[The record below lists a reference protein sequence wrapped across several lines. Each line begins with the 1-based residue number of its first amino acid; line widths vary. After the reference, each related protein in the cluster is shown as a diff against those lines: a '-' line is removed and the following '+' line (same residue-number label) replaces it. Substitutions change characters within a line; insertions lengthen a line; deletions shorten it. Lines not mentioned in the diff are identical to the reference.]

1 MLFNK
6 TRNLTMTVMG
16 GTIYYQIKKYF
27 QLHHEKIQLT
37 GKMPVSFFIYT
48 NTLTRRASH
57 VEEN

>member
-37 GKMPVSFFIYT
+37 GKMPVSFLYT
-48 NTLTRRASH
+48 QTL
-57 VEEN
+57 